1 MATTVP
7 DSYAGAVNAMLSSL
21 AEIEDLLE
29 PLFTTSTSLNETL
42 VKLDT
47 EKRCQLELM
56 VAYAINTLAFV
67 NLKTNGTAPNTHPV
81 MKELARIKNYTEKLK
96 NATTVSK
103 PSMNIDKDA
112 ADRFIRGALASNNIA
127 DKKEESDAAAQKA
140 KEADSTESVSST
152 PSSSSTKKHKRFD
165 PFQGYENQQQTT
177 SSSRPSASSST
188 DGPSRKKAKSKQ
200 TQIRAMSSLKIV
212 NSPAAPAALGP
223 YSQAIAANGLV
234 FCSGSIPID
243 PKSGE
248 IVGSDVQAQ
257 TRQVFA
263 NMTEVLKAS
272 NASLSSVVKTTVFL
286 KNMNDFAAM
295 NAVYAELMG
304 DARPARS
311 TVEVARLPKDVLV
324 EIECI
329 AVANN

>member
-1 MATTVP
+1 M
-7 DSYAGAVNAMLSSL
+7 
-21 AEIEDLLE
+21 
-29 PLFTTSTSLNETL
+29 STSILS
-42 VKLDT
+42 
-47 EKRCQLELM
+47 RF
-56 VAYAINTLAFV
+56 APAF
-67 NLKTNGTAPNTHPV
+67 
-81 MKELARIKNYTEKLK
+81 R
-96 NATTVSK
+96 
-103 PSMNIDKDA
+103 
-112 ADRFIRGALASNNIA
+112 
-127 DKKEESDAAAQKA
+127 
-140 KEADSTESVSST
+140 
-152 PSSSSTKKHKRFD
+152 
-165 PFQGYENQQQTT
+165 
-177 SSSRPSASSST
+177 
-188 DGPSRKKAKSKQ
+188 

>member
-1 MATTVP
+1 MTTTVP

-42 VKLDT
+42 AKLDT

-200 TQIRAMSSLKIV
+200 
-212 NSPAAPAALGP
+212 
-223 YSQAIAANGLV
+223 
-234 FCSGSIPID
+234 
-243 PKSGE
+243 
-248 IVGSDVQAQ
+248 
-257 TRQVFA
+257 
-263 NMTEVLKAS
+263 
-272 NASLSSVVKTTVFL
+272 
-286 KNMNDFAAM
+286 
-295 NAVYAELMG
+295 
-304 DARPARS
+304 
-311 TVEVARLPKDVLV
+311 
-324 EIECI
+324 
-329 AVANN
+329 